1 MPPTAPNSEPW
12 RAATPAAPA
21 AKAACGR
28 TSRRSPPS
36 TIATRA
42 TRPPALP
49 CWKRSCAATASRSPS
64 VDLPRDGVP
73 VAAER
78 ALDLLMEQAVA
89 PPLTGSRGLFTY
101 GGWRG
106 TERTIVTLPLEGVR
120 VIEVGQALAGP
131 LAGVLL
137 ADMGADVIKIEKPD
151 GGDDARIWGPP
162 FGPDG
167 VTSLY
172 FYSQNR
178 NKRSV
183 MLDLK
188 SADDIEKLDRLCET
202 ADILIQNLRPGVV
215 DEIGIG
221 PEAML
226 KRHPRLI
233 YCSIWAFG
241 YQGPMRMKPGFDP
254 LLQAYGAMMT
264 VTGRPDDPPTFC
276 GASINDK
283 ATGMFCTIGALAA
296 LRMRD
301 KTGKGCLVD
310 TSLFD
315 SAVHW
320 VEGSVNAYLADGT
333 LPKRHGTGGAVIVPY
348 QLFDTADRPVC
359 LAPGNDR
366 LWTRCAEVLGH
377 PEWATDPRYAKSAAR
392 VANKDELL
400 PMIAATMRGH
410 NRADWLEA
418 FEKAGVPCSPVNDIA
433 ELAATEQ
440 L

>member
-1 MPPTAPNSEPW
+1 
-12 RAATPAAPA
+12 
-21 AKAACGR
+21 
-28 TSRRSPPS
+28 
-36 TIATRA
+36 
-42 TRPPALP
+42 
-49 CWKRSCAATASRSPS
+49 
-64 VDLPRDGVP
+64 
-73 VAAER
+73 
-78 ALDLLMEQAVA
+78 LD
-89 PPLTGSRGLFTY
+89 
-101 GGWRG
+101 
-106 TERTIVTLPLEGVR
+106 GVR

-131 LAGVLL
+131 LAGVIM
-137 ADMGADVIKIEKPD
+137 ADMGADVIKIEKPE

-167 VTSLY
+167 RTSLY

-183 MLDLK
+183 VLDLK
-188 SADDIEKLDRLCET
+188 LAADVDKLHKLCET

-226 KRHPRLI
+226 ARHPRLI

-241 YQGPMRMKPGFDP
+241 YRGPLKMKPGFDP
-254 LLQAYGAMMT
+254 LLQAYGGMMS
-264 VTGRPDDPPTFC
+264 VTGRPQDPPTFC

-296 LRMRD
+296 LRQRD

-320 VEGSVNAYLADGT
+320 VEGQVNSYVATGNI
-333 LPKRHGTGGAVIVPY
+333 PQRHGTGGNVIVPY
-348 QLFDTADRPVC
+348 QTFDCADGLALC

-366 LWTRCAEVLGH
+366 LWARCAQVLGH
-377 PEWATDPRYAKSAAR
+377 PEWATDPKFAKSAAR
-392 VANKDELL
+392 VANKTELL
-400 PMIAATMRGH
+400 PQIAAAMKKRT
-410 NRADWLEA
+410 RAAWVEA
-418 FEKAGVPCSPVNDIA
+418 LEKAGVPCAAVNDIG
-433 ELAATEQ
+433 ELANTEQ
-440 L
+440 FAASGLLQQLPGGDPKVVGLPITFDRTRPKSVRSAPRLGEHTDEVLGKL